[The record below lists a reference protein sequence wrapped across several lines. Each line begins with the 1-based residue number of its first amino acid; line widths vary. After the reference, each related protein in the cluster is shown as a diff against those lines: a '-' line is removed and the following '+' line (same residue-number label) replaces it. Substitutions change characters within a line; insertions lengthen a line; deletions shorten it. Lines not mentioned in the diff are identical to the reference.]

1 MGVRKYQA
9 KNGTF
14 WMVDEW
20 LPLPTGQLTRF
31 RKRKIPTREQAM
43 ALVAKARAEAFE
55 GRYFDR
61 PKASKLLVEDAW
73 KAYQPISKRDN
84 DTWKSEEGRAKHLNR
99 HLGQK
104 LAAGLTVKD
113 VDGYRTKRLAETTRR
128 KKAPSPASL
137 DREVE
142 LLKRMLN
149 YAVSCGSL
157 PSDPVA
163 AVKLLRKPNVRRSVL
178 DDAGFEKL
186 LAKAEPQLKPI
197 ILVAYDTGMRL
208 REVLGLCW
216 SQVNLK
222 LGVIKLSAE
231 DTKTEEPRTV
241 FLTSR
246 ARAALEAQPRHI
258 KSDWVFTNLETEEA
272 WKDIRKVFR
281 RACEAAKLTGV
292 WFHDLRRSFVTNARR
307 RGVPE
312 SVVMRMSG
320 HRTRAVF
327 DRYNIVEDDDLRE
340 AVKRIEAGRAIS
352 APGSGQDID
361 KVAGDESRSSKA
373 SPANHQ

>member
-1 MGVRKYQA
+1 VGVSKYQVG
-9 KNGTF
+9 NGTF

-20 LPLPTGQLTRF
+20 LPLPNGQATRF
-31 RKRKIPTREQAM
+31 RKRKIPTKEQAV

-61 PKASKLLVEDAW
+61 LKASKLLVEDAW

-84 DTWKSEEGRAKHLNR
+84 DTWKSEEGRARHLTR

-113 VDGYRTKRLAETTRR
+113 VDEYRTKRLGETTRR

-149 YAVSCGSL
+149 YAVSCRSL
-157 PSDPVA
+157 PSNPIA
-163 AVKLLRKPNVRRSVL
+163 AVKLLRRPNVRRSVL
-178 DDAGFEKL
+178 DDAAFEKL
-186 LAKAEPQLKPI
+186 LAAAETQLKPI
-197 ILVAYDTGMRL
+197 ILVAYETGMRL
-208 REVLGLCW
+208 REVLGLRW

-246 ARAALEAQPRHI
+246 VREVLEAQPRHI
-258 KSDWVFTNLETEEA
+258 KTDWVFTNPETEEA
-272 WKDIRKVFR
+272 WKDIRKVFG
-281 RACEAAKLTGV
+281 RACKAAKLTGV

-312 SVVMRMSG
+312 SVVMKMSG

-327 DRYNIVEDDDLRE
+327 ERYNIVEEDDLRD
-340 AVKRIEAGRAIS
+340 AVKRIEAGIAKS
-352 APGSGQDID
+352 GGGSGQDLD
-361 KVAGDESRSSKA
+361 KVEEG
-373 SPANHQ
+373 

>member
-1 MGVRKYQA
+1 MGVSKYQVG
-9 KNGTF
+9 NGTF

-20 LPLPTGQLTRF
+20 LPLPNGQVTRF
-31 RKRKIPTREQAM
+31 RKRKIPTKEQAV

-104 LAAGLTVKD
+104 LAAGLTVK
-113 VDGYRTKRLAETTRR
+113 E
-128 KKAPSPASL
+128 
-137 DREVE
+137 
-142 LLKRMLN
+142 
-149 YAVSCGSL
+149 
-157 PSDPVA
+157 
-163 AVKLLRKPNVRRSVL
+163 VKLLHKPNVRRSVL
-178 DDAGFEKL
+178 DDAAFGKL
-186 LAKAEPQLKPI
+186 LTAAEAELKPI

-208 REVLGLCW
+208 REVLGLRW

-246 ARAALEAQPRHI
+246 VQQALEAQPRHI
-258 KSDWVFTNLETEEA
+258 KGDWVFTNPETEEA
-272 WKDIRKVFR
+272 WKDIRKVFH
-281 RACEAAKLTGV
+281 RACKAVKLTGV

-320 HRTRAVF
+320 HRTRSVF
-327 DRYNIVEDDDLRE
+327 ERYNIVEEDDLRE
-340 AVKRIEAGRAIS
+340 AVKRIEAGIPKS
-352 APGSGQDID
+352 SGISGQDLD
-361 KVAGDESRSSKA
+361 KVKGG
-373 SPANHQ
+373 